1 MKIPALR
8 WIIAGLLF
16 VETFLAYL
24 DLQELSVLAP
34 ILSKELGIGNQEY
47 AFITQA
53 FLVAYT
59 ITFLVGG
66 LVIDKLGVRL
76 GLGLSLFLGSAANA
90 LHALAHNGTELAAYR
105 FLLGLFYPGAFLAAA
120 RAVSEWY
127 PPPERAFVYGIMSAA
142 PQLDPWSPTRW
153 SSFFPPIGAG
163 VRPFC

>member
-34 ILSKELGIGNQEY
+34 NLLKALDRDNKGY

-53 FLVAYT
+53 FLIAYT

-66 LVIDKLGVRL
+66 IVIDRLGVRF
-76 GLGLSLFLGSAANA
+76 GLGLSLFLWSAANA
-90 LHALAHNGTELAAYR
+90 MHALAHNGTELAAYR

-120 RAVSEWY
+120 RAVSE
-127 PPPERAFVYGIMSAA
+127 
-142 PQLDPWSPTRW
+142 
-153 SSFFPPIGAG
+153 
-163 VRPFC
+163 